1 MRKSMLNMQVN
12 QQQKSK
18 VQNNINSVYLSIRGK
33 MSSYFDVQ
41 STTVKILFNV
51 FKPSFR
57 TICSVHISN
66 KVIYKNLQFKTERYK
81 II

>member
-1 MRKSMLNMQVN
+1 MRNSMLNKQVN

-18 VQNNINSVYLSIRGK
+18 VQNNLNSVYLSIHGK
-33 MSSYFDVQ
+33 MSSYFNVQ
-41 STTVKILFNV
+41 STTVKTLFNV

-57 TICSVHISN
+57 TICSVDISN
-66 KVIYKNLQFKTERYK
+66 KVIYKNLQNKKERYK

>member
-18 VQNNINSVYLSIRGK
+18 VQNNLNSVYLSIHGK
-33 MSSYFDVQ
+33 MSSYFNVQ

-57 TICSVHISN
+57 TICSVDISN

>member
-33 MSSYFDVQ
+33 MSSYFNVQ

-57 TICSVHISN
+57 RICSVDISN

>member
-1 MRKSMLNMQVN
+1 MLNMQVN

-18 VQNNINSVYLSIRGK
+18 VQKNINRVYLSIREK
-33 MSSYFDVQ
+33 MISYFNVQ

-57 TICSVHISN
+57 TICSIDISN

>member
-1 MRKSMLNMQVN
+1 MRKSKLNMQVN

-18 VQNNINSVYLSIRGK
+18 VQNNINSVYLSIREK
-33 MSSYFDVQ
+33 MSTYFNVQ

-57 TICSVHISN
+57 TICSVDISN